1 MSHTMNRPKDYVG
14 NVKNR
19 EKKNLGVTSVDEIAR
34 GINHQMDTRCR
45 NKHLW
50 CYSEKALNEVAEK
63 LRVLDVIDNSNFHP
77 FTSFEALYDYIQN
90 EIGEIKG
97 VGPVEVYD
105 VSLCLGERMKP
116 QVVPMVY
123 VYVHGK
129 LVESVR
135 HLLALDRA
143 HLSRV
148 KKKHRIEVTYFGSL
162 YQEIQDKQYA
172 ARAIEEWLCNEH
184 KVLLST
190 KSLKLNNRHEIQ
202 SS

>member
-1 MSHTMNRPKDYVG
+1 MKRPNEYVA
-14 NVKNR
+14 NVIKR

-34 GINHQMDTRCR
+34 GINHQIDTCCR

-50 CYSEKALNEVAEK
+50 CYSEKALIKVAEQ
-63 LRVLDVIDNSNFHP
+63 LCVLDVVDNPNFHP
-77 FTSFEALYDYIQN
+77 FISFEALYGYIQDK
-90 EIGEIKG
+90 IGKIKG

-105 VSLCLGERMKP
+105 VSLCLGERMTP
-116 QVVPMVY
+116 QVVPMDF

-129 LVESVR
+129 LVESVH
-135 HLLALDRA
+135 HLLALERT

-148 KKKHRIEVTYFGSL
+148 KKEHRIEVTCFGSL

-184 KVLLST
+184 KVLLAT
-190 KSLKLNNRHEIQ
+190 KSLKIHNHHEIQ